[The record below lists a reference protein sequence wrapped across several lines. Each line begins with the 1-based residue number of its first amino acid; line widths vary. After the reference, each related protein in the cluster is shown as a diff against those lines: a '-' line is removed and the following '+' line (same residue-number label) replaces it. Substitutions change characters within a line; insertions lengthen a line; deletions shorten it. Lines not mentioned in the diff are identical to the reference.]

1 MTTVV
6 DSLRR
11 AGAAL
16 GTLTLAACATLPA
29 GPSLPA
35 LPGSQMSEDRFAADD
50 ARCRALVSARL
61 AGGTPTDA
69 ANQAIAGSAATGAV
83 IGATTGAVFDGSSG
97 AAAGAAAGLLIGAA
111 AGSAAS
117 QGAWAGT
124 QQQFDG
130 AYYACM
136 YAFGHKVPAP
146 AGDVARYRAWLES
159 AAPLPSNAAPGAA
172 SGQ

>member
-1 MTTVV
+1 MAG
-6 DSLRR
+6 SNFRL

-16 GTLTLAACATLPA
+16 AALTLAACATLPA

-35 LPGSQMSEDRFAADD
+35 LPGSGMSPDRFAADD
-50 ARCRALVSARL
+50 ARCRAYVNSLL
-61 AGGTPTDA
+61 AGATPTES
-69 ANQAIAGSAATGAV
+69 ANQAVAGTAATGAV
-83 IGATTGAVFDGSSG
+83 IGAATGAVFDGGSG

-111 AGSAAS
+111 AGSAA
-117 QGAWAGT
+117 QPGAWAGT

-136 YAFGHKVPAP
+136 YALGHKVPAP

-159 AAPLPSNAAPGAA
+159 ASPPLANAAPGAA
-172 SGQ
+172 PGP

>member
-1 MTTVV
+1 MAV
-6 DSLRR
+6 SNFRL

-16 GTLTLAACATLPA
+16 AALTLAACATLPA

-50 ARCRALVSARL
+50 ARCRAYMNARL
-61 AGGTPTDA
+61 AGATPTDA
-69 ANQAIAGSAATGAV
+69 TNQAVAGSAATGAV

-117 QGAWAGT
+117 QGAWDGT

-159 AAPLPSNAAPGAA
+159 AAPQPSTAAPGAA
-172 SGQ
+172 PSP

>member
-1 MTTVV
+1 MAG
-6 DSLRR
+6 SHFRL

-16 GTLTLAACATLPA
+16 GALTLAACATLPA

-35 LPGSQMSEDRFAADD
+35 LPGSRMSQERFAADD
-50 ARCRALVSARL
+50 ARCRTFVSSHR
-61 AGGTPTDA
+61 AGGTPTEA
-69 ANQAIAGSAATGAV
+69 ANQAVAGSAATGAV
-83 IGATTGAVFDGSSG
+83 IGATTGAVVDGGSG

-111 AGSAAS
+111 AGSAAQ
-117 QGAWAGT
+117 QGAWAGA

-136 YAFGHKVPAP
+136 YALGHKVPAP

-159 AAPLPSNAAPGAA
+159 AAAPLATAAPDAA
-172 SGQ
+172 RGP